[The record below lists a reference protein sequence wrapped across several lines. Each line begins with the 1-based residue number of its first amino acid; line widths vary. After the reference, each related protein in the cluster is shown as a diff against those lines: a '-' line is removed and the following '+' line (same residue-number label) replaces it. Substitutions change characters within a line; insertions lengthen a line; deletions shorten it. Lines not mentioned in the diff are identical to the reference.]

1 MGIEF
6 DVVNARFVKPLD
18 EALLCNLQS
27 EVVITLEDNVAL
39 GGFGAMVRAK
49 LGESGNNAIVQNFAY
64 RDEFIPQGRI
74 ADLQSEY
81 GVDCA
86 ELEAYLTSIL

>member
-1 MGIEF
+1 
-6 DVVNARFVKPLD
+6 
-18 EALLCNLQS
+18 LQS

-64 RDEFIPQGRI
+64 RDEFIPQGSV
-74 ADLQSEY
+74 AELQSAY
-81 GVDCA
+81 GVNCKEIEEYIKSVLA
-86 ELEAYLTSIL
+86 